1 MLRRY
6 GVSNNSMIQDG
17 SIGNIVIYQDDD
29 NGIRVE
35 ALLQN
40 ETLWLTQS
48 MIAQLFD
55 VKPQAI
61 ARHLRNIYAEGEL
74 KESATCSKKDQP
86 RQEGDRVV
94 TRKIQYYNLDAVISV
109 GYRVN
114 SRRAT
119 SFRMWATQILH
130 EYIVKGFAMDDE
142 RLKNPEYFLGKD
154 YFEEMLERIHD
165 IRSSE
170 RRFYQKITD
179 IYAQCSVD
187 YDAKSDITRR
197 FYATVQNKLHWAISH
212 QTAAEIIIS
221 RADHTKPNMGLTTW
235 KHAPNGRIYRTD
247 VTIAKNYLNP
257 DEMEKLNRLVSMY
270 LDYAE
275 NQAKK
280 GIPMTMADWVKRLD
294 AFLQFNEEEL
304 LKDPQGKVAKA
315 VADAFAI
322 QEYELYRKRIL
333 EEYQSDFDITV
344 ADLMFRQFQKMAVI

>member
-1 MLRRY
+1 MANKPVIHE
-6 GVSNNSMIQDG
+6 GAGGTV
-17 SIGNIVIYQDDD
+17 VIYQDDAEK
-29 NGIRVE
+29 IRVQ
-35 ALLQN
+35 AVLHD
-40 ETLWLTQS
+40 ETLWMPQA
-48 MIAQLFD
+48 MMAELFD

-61 ARHLRNIYAEGEL
+61 TRHLGNIYAEGEL
-74 KESATCSKKDQP
+74 DEAATCSKMEQV
-86 RQEGDRVV
+86 RQEGDRIVAR
-94 TRKIQYYNLDAVISV
+94 TMRFYNLDAVIAV

-114 SRRAT
+114 SKRAT
-119 SFRMWATQILH
+119 SFRIWATQILR

-154 YFEEMLERIHD
+154 YFDEMLERIRD

-187 YDAKSDITRR
+187 YNQNAEITRR
-197 FYATVQNKLHWAISH
+197 FFATVQNKLHWATSR
-212 QTAAEIIIS
+212 QTAAEIIYS

-235 KHAPNGRIYRTD
+235 KHAPEGRIYQSD
-247 VTIAKNYLNP
+247 VTIAKNYLGSE
-257 DEMEKLNRLVSMY
+257 EMEKLNRLVSMY

-304 LKDPQGKVAKA
+304 LQDPQGKVSKA

-322 QEYELYRKRIL
+322 KEYQLYRKGLL
-333 EEYQSDFDITV
+333 EIYQSDFDLFV
-344 ADLMFRQFQKMAVI
+344 AEQSLNEMEKLAKP

>member
-1 MLRRY
+1 M
-6 GVSNNSMIQDG
+6 SHKPIIHDG
-17 SIGNIVIYQDDD
+17 KSGNIVIYQ
-29 NGIRVE
+29 NEGERIRVE
-35 ALLQN
+35 AILKD
-40 ETLWLTQS
+40 ETLWMPQA
-48 MIAQLFD
+48 MMAELFD
-55 VKPQAI
+55 VQPQAI
-61 ARHLRNIYAEGEL
+61 TKHLRNIYDEGEL
-74 KESATCSKKDQP
+74 DEMATCSKMEQV

-94 TRKIQYYNLDAVISV
+94 ARKMRFYNLDAVIAV

-114 SRRAT
+114 SKRAT
-119 SFRMWATQILH
+119 SFRIWATQILR
-130 EYIVKGFAMDDE
+130 EYIVKGFVMDDE

-154 YFEEMLERIHD
+154 YFDEMLERIRD

-187 YDAKSDITRR
+187 YNQNAEITRR
-197 FYATVQNKLHWAISH
+197 FFATVQNKLHWATSH
-212 QTAAEIIIS
+212 QTAAEIIYS

-235 KHAPNGRIYRTD
+235 KHAPEGRIYQAD
-247 VTIAKNYLNP
+247 VTIAKNYLGSE
-257 DEMEKLNRLVSMY
+257 EMEKLNRLVSMY

-304 LKDPQGKVAKA
+304 LQDPQGKVSKA

-322 QEYELYRKRIL
+322 KEYQLYREGLL
-333 EEYQSDFDITV
+333 ESYQSDFDLFV
-344 ADLMFRQFQKMAVI
+344 AEQSLSKIEKLAKP

>member
-1 MLRRY
+1 MANKPVIHE
-6 GVSNNSMIQDG
+6 GASGTV
-17 SIGNIVIYQDDD
+17 VIYQDDAEK
-29 NGIRVE
+29 IRVQ
-35 ALLQN
+35 AVLHD
-40 ETLWLTQS
+40 ETLWMPQA
-48 MIAQLFD
+48 MMAELFD

-61 ARHLRNIYAEGEL
+61 TRHLGNIYAEGEL
-74 KESATCSKKDQP
+74 DEAATCSKMEQV
-86 RQEGDRVV
+86 RQEGDRIVAR
-94 TRKIQYYNLDAVISV
+94 TMRFYNLDAVIAV

-114 SRRAT
+114 SKRAT
-119 SFRMWATQILH
+119 SFRIWATQILR

-154 YFEEMLERIHD
+154 YFDEMLERIRD

-187 YDAKSDITRR
+187 YNQNAEITRH
-197 FYATVQNKLHWAISH
+197 FFATVQNKLHWATSR
-212 QTAAEIIIS
+212 QTAAEIIYS
-221 RADHTKPNMGLTTW
+221 RADHTKLNMGLTTW
-235 KHAPNGRIYRTD
+235 KHAPEGRIYQAD
-247 VTIAKNYLNP
+247 VTIAKNYLGSE
-257 DEMEKLNRLVSMY
+257 EMEKLNRLVSMY

-304 LKDPQGKVAKA
+304 LQDPQGKVSKA

-322 QEYELYRKRIL
+322 KEYQLYREGLL
-333 EEYQSDFDITV
+333 EIYQSDFDLFV
-344 ADLMFRQFQKMAVI
+344 AEQSLNEMEKLAKP

>member
-1 MLRRY
+1 MANKPVIHE
-6 GVSNNSMIQDG
+6 GAGGTV
-17 SIGNIVIYQDDD
+17 VIYQDDAEK
-29 NGIRVE
+29 IRVQ
-35 ALLQN
+35 AVLHD
-40 ETLWLTQS
+40 ETLWMPQA
-48 MIAQLFD
+48 MMAELFD

-61 ARHLRNIYAEGEL
+61 TRHLGNIYAEGEL
-74 KESATCSKKDQP
+74 DEAATCSKMEQV
-86 RQEGDRVV
+86 RQEGDRIVAR
-94 TRKIQYYNLDAVISV
+94 TMRFYNLDAVIAV

-114 SRRAT
+114 SKRAT
-119 SFRMWATQILH
+119 SFRIWATQILR

-154 YFEEMLERIHD
+154 YFDEMLERIRD

-187 YDAKSDITRR
+187 YNQNAYITLH
-197 FYATVQNKLHWAISH
+197 FFSTVQNKLHWATSR
-212 QTAAEIIIS
+212 QTAAEIIYS

-235 KHAPNGRIYRTD
+235 KHAPEGRIYQAD
-247 VTIAKNYLNP
+247 VTIAKNYLGSE
-257 DEMEKLNRLVSMY
+257 EMEKLNRLVSMY

-304 LKDPQGKVAKA
+304 LQDPQGKVSKA

-322 QEYELYRKRIL
+322 KEYQLYRKGLL
-333 EEYQSDFDITV
+333 EIYQSDFDLFV
-344 ADLMFRQFQKMAVI
+344 AEQSLNEMEKLAKP

>member
-1 MLRRY
+1 MANKPVIHE
-6 GVSNNSMIQDG
+6 GASGTV
-17 SIGNIVIYQDDD
+17 VIYQDDAEK
-29 NGIRVE
+29 IRVQ
-35 ALLQN
+35 AVLHD
-40 ETLWLTQS
+40 ETLWMPQA
-48 MIAQLFD
+48 MMAELFD

-61 ARHLRNIYAEGEL
+61 TRHLGNIYAEGEL
-74 KESATCSKKDQP
+74 DEAATCSKMEQV
-86 RQEGDRVV
+86 RQEGDRIVAR
-94 TRKIQYYNLDAVISV
+94 TMRFYNLDAVIAV

-114 SRRAT
+114 SKRAT
-119 SFRMWATQILH
+119 SFRIWATQILR

-154 YFEEMLERIHD
+154 YFDEMLERIRD

-187 YDAKSDITRR
+187 YNQNAEITRH
-197 FYATVQNKLHWAISH
+197 FFATVQNKLHWATSR
-212 QTAAEIIIS
+212 QTAAEIIYS

-235 KHAPNGRIYRTD
+235 KHAPEGRIYQAD
-247 VTIAKNYLNP
+247 VTIAKNYLGSE
-257 DEMEKLNRLVSMY
+257 EMEKLNRLVSMY

-304 LKDPQGKVAKA
+304 LQDPQGKEIGRASCRERV
-315 VADAFAI
+315 
-322 QEYELYRKRIL
+322 
-333 EEYQSDFDITV
+333 
-344 ADLMFRQFQKMAVI
+344 

>member
-1 MLRRY
+1 MANKPVIHE
-6 GVSNNSMIQDG
+6 GAGGTV
-17 SIGNIVIYQDDD
+17 VIYQDDAEK
-29 NGIRVE
+29 IRVQ
-35 ALLQN
+35 AVLHD
-40 ETLWLTQS
+40 ETLWMPQA
-48 MIAQLFD
+48 MMAELFD

-61 ARHLRNIYAEGEL
+61 TRHLGNIYAEGEL
-74 KESATCSKKDQP
+74 DEAATCSKMEQV
-86 RQEGDRVV
+86 RQEGDRIVAR
-94 TRKIQYYNLDAVISV
+94 TMRFYNLDAVIAV

-114 SRRAT
+114 SKRAT
-119 SFRMWATQILH
+119 SFRIWATQILR

-154 YFEEMLERIHD
+154 YFDEMLERIRD

-187 YDAKSDITRR
+187 YNQNAEITRH
-197 FYATVQNKLHWAISH
+197 FFATVQNKLHWATSR
-212 QTAAEIIIS
+212 QTAAEIIYS

-235 KHAPNGRIYRTD
+235 KHAPEGRIYQAD
-247 VTIAKNYLNP
+247 VTIAKNYLGSE
-257 DEMEKLNRLVSMY
+257 EMEKLNRLVSMY

-304 LKDPQGKVAKA
+304 LQDPQGKVSKA

-322 QEYELYRKRIL
+322 KEYQLYRKGLL
-333 EEYQSDFDITV
+333 EIYQSDFDLFV
-344 ADLMFRQFQKMAVI
+344 AEQSLNEMEKLAKP